1 MSVVSEAK
9 WTRISDEYWEYRS
22 GRVALSFIVRRGDN
36 YTLVNAGLFAV
47 PVDEFDDVEV
57 AKAAAV
63 KYWEAQNV

>member
-9 WTRISDEYWEYRS
+9 WVRITDRIWEYQS
-22 GRVALSFIVRRGDN
+22 GRVALSFIVGRQGK
-36 YTLVNAGLFAV
+36 YTLVNVGLLAA
-47 PVDEFDDVEV
+47 PDPEFFDLDD